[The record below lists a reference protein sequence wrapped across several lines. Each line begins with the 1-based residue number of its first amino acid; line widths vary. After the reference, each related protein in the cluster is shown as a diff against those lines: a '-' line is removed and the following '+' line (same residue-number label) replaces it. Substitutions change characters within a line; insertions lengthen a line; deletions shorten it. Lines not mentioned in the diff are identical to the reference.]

1 MEKMKR
7 LGIFVFFILVLFA
20 PALSHAATPAQTP
33 SNPAAKAVVKDF
45 YTQLVD
51 TMKQGNKL
59 GFAGRYKKLAPA
71 IRSAFNLPL
80 MARYAVGPV
89 WNEAS
94 PAEQQQ
100 LVSAFSDFSVA
111 TYASR
116 FTSYDG
122 ERFDIT
128 GQKPSPGG
136 VIVETKLTPKEG
148 DAVTLDYLMKADDA
162 GNWRIVDVFLAGAI
176 SELATRRAE
185 FSSIVR
191 RDGFPALVNSLSE
204 KSKQMGPS

>member
-1 MEKMKR
+1 MVKTMKR
-7 LGIFVFFILVLFA
+7 FKIILVLLLVLIA
-20 PALSHAATPAQTP
+20 PGLTHAATPDP
-33 SNPAAKAVVKDF
+33 SSANTVVKGF

-51 TMKQGNKL
+51 TMKHGNKL
-59 GFAGRYKKLAPA
+59 GFSGRYKKLSPA

-94 PAEQQQ
+94 LAEQQQ

-116 FTSYDG
+116 FVAYDG
-122 ERFDIT
+122 EKFEIV
-128 GQKPSPGG
+128 GQKPSSEG
-136 VIVETKLTPKEG
+136 VIVETKLTPKDSEP
-148 DAVTLDYLMKADDA
+148 VTLDYLMKADDQ
-162 GNWRIVDVFLAGAI
+162 GNWRIVDVFLAGTI